1 MSNLQHIYGRSV
13 VVLYKPTY
21 DEKRKRRLLEI
32 FTHFN
37 VLLYDEG
44 LLKWP
49 CFAAILLHSNS
60 CFFVHAVTTV
70 DRMCRRLANC
80 RVNVSLFRLLTSS
93 VCVRQVVDR
102 VAGASYHQRAM
113 QLVDSLILTQD
124 TDDQV
129 KRKSFLPRDAM
140 HPRY

>member
-21 DEKRKRRLLEI
+21 DENTKRRLLEI

-37 VLLYDEG
+37 VFLYDEG

-60 CFFVHAVTTV
+60 CFFMHAVTMWTECV
-70 DRMCRRLANC
+70 AVWRMSCKRFA
-80 RVNVSLFRLLTSS
+80 VSS
-93 VCVRQVVDR
+93 
-102 VAGASYHQRAM
+102 
-113 QLVDSLILTQD
+113 
-124 TDDQV
+124 TD
-129 KRKSFLPRDAM
+129 KFCLRSPGG
-140 HPRY
+140 

>member
-1 MSNLQHIYGRSV
+1 M
-13 VVLYKPTY
+13 
-21 DEKRKRRLLEI
+21 
-32 FTHFN
+32 
-37 VLLYDEG
+37 
-44 LLKWP
+44 
-49 CFAAILLHSNS
+49 
-60 CFFVHAVTTV
+60 HAVTTV

-113 QLVDSLILTQD
+113 QLVSLILTQD